1 MDNNSPF
8 STVVFAGGGNRCLWQ
23 VGFWSVA
30 APELQIQPE
39 TVAGVSAGASMAC
52 LILSGRTDET
62 FNYFIERTSA
72 NKKNT
77 YFSNIFRG
85 KPVFPH
91 EGMYRDG
98 LSFGITNETL
108 KTIHEGPDIRILM
121 SHPPAWSGPR
131 LATLLGLGAY
141 SIEKIMKNPVHPE
154 LASRLGFTPEI
165 VRARDCKTPE
175 ELIDTLLQS
184 SCTPPFTP
192 LCYRNDKPVLD
203 GGLIDNVPVKA
214 IDEGNDSVLVL
225 LTRQYP
231 MENIPAT
238 GNRVYV
244 QPSVPIR
251 ISKWDYTNPAGMQD
265 AYDLGKKDGEMF
277 VQQVRKAG
285 IIPSLL

>member
-1 MDNNSPF
+1 MNNKSPF

-30 APELQIQPE
+30 APELDIKPE

-52 LILSGRTDET
+52 MIFSGRSDES
-62 FNYFIERTSA
+62 FNYFIEMTSA
-72 NKKNT
+72 NSKNA
-77 YFSNIFRG
+77 FISNIFRG

-91 EGMYRDG
+91 EVMYREG
-98 LSFGITNETL
+98 LAFGIDHETL

-131 LATLLGLGAY
+131 LATFLGIGAY
-141 SIEKIMKNPVHPE
+141 SIEKLVRNPVHPV
-154 LASRLGFTPEI
+154 LATRLGFTPEV
-165 VRARDCKTPE
+165 VRARDCKTPA
-175 ELIDTLLQS
+175 ELIDTLIQS

-192 LCYRNDKPVLD
+192 LCYRNGKPVLD

-214 IDEGNDSVLVL
+214 IGKENGNTLVL

-231 MENIPAT
+231 IENIPAVE
-238 GNRVYV
+238 NRVYV
-244 QPSVPIR
+244 QPSVPIE

-277 VQQVRKAG
+277 VQQVRNEG

>member
-1 MDNNSPF
+1 
-8 STVVFAGGGNRCLWQ
+8 
-23 VGFWSVA
+23 
-30 APELQIQPE
+30 
-39 TVAGVSAGASMAC
+39 
-52 LILSGRTDET
+52 
-62 FNYFIERTSA
+62 
-72 NKKNT
+72 
-77 YFSNIFRG
+77 
-85 KPVFPH
+85 
-91 EGMYRDG
+91 
-98 LSFGITNETL
+98 
-108 KTIHEGPDIRILM
+108 
-121 SHPPAWSGPR
+121 
-131 LATLLGLGAY
+131 
-141 SIEKIMKNPVHPE
+141 
-154 LASRLGFTPEI
+154 
-165 VRARDCKTPE
+165 
-175 ELIDTLLQS
+175 
-184 SCTPPFTP
+184 